1 MTLSIKKNWFEDYI
15 VNEVFTFGNHLITEE
30 EIIDF
35 ASKYDPQSFHVD
47 PKAAALSNFGCLV
60 ASGWMT
66 SALLMRMMCD
76 HFISSVSAMGS
87 PGIDH
92 LRWIKPVKAGDRIHA
107 RVTVLKTSLS
117 RSKPD
122 RGTITLRQEVI
133 NQNDEIVMLLEGM
146 AMHRC
151 RPLN

>member
-1 MTLSIKKNWFEDYI
+1 MMPSMKDKWFEDYKPD
-15 VNEVFTFGNHLITEE
+15 EKFTFGDHLVTEK

-35 ASKYDPQSFHVD
+35 ANLYDPQSFHID
-47 PKAAALSNFGCLV
+47 PTAAEASSFGGLI

-76 HFISSVSAMGS
+76 HFISSASAMGS

-92 LRWIKPVKAGDRIHA
+92 LRWIKPVRPGDRIHA
-107 RVTVLKTSLS
+107 RITVIKTQLS

-122 RGTITLRQEVI
+122 RGLITLRQEVI
-133 NQNDEIVMLLEGM
+133 NQNGEVVMSLEGM
-146 AMHRC
+146 AMLRC
-151 RPLN
+151 RPKN